1 MAFIKE
7 YENAIPK
14 SLCASIIKKLE
25 NDEEMK
31 PGETG
36 EGVNTC
42 IKNTS
47 DFSINDKV
55 MKSDEFWKVT
65 EKILYQTIQRYL
77 EKYIFEHIGPG
88 VFNLK
93 NPHTIYSI
101 LQHVFNENMIYTEF
115 QIQKYTPGCYFKPHI
130 DDTLKPCRRMVAVI
144 IYLNDV
150 DPSDGGSTRFYNGR
164 EVTPEAGKL
173 LFFPS
178 TWTYLHQGTELKK
191 GVKYIITSFFC
202 SPTINN

>member
-31 PGETG
+31 PGETA

-47 DFSINDKV
+47 DFSINDEIIKR
-55 MKSDEFWKVT
+55 DDFWEVT
-65 EKILYQTIQRYL
+65 DKILCQTIQKYL
-77 EKYIFEHIGPG
+77 KKYISEYIGPE
-88 VFNLK
+88 VFNLNPRDTK
-93 NPHTIYSI
+93 NI
-101 LQHVFNENMIYTEF
+101 LQCVFNEYMTFTQF

-130 DDTLKPCRRMVAVI
+130 DDTLKPRRRMVAI
-144 IYLNDV
+144 IFYLNDV

-164 EVTPEAGKL
+164 EVTPETGKL
-173 LFFPS
+173 LLFPS

-191 GVKYIITSFFC
+191 GVKYIITSFCC
-202 SPTINN
+202 SPPYQ